1 MPVEIFCCY
10 ARKDKP
16 LLSEL
21 RTHLMPLQR
30 QGNIALWADTD
41 IDAGTEWEEEINKH
55 LNTAQIILLLVS
67 SDFIASDYCYGKEM
81 MRAMERHKAGEAQV
95 VPIILRPVLWKHA
108 PFGILQAL
116 PTDAQPIIGSTWH
129 NQDEA
134 LLDVANGIQKI
145 VQRFLHREEEQ
156 KEPPPTV
163 DLDTYF
169 TAKAIP
175 TGFEDLDRLTGGGL
189 QRSDLIVI
197 EAPPS
202 TGKTCFALNIAA
214 NVAVNSGHSVGI
226 FSFEMTSERLVQ
238 HLIAMDASID
248 LQRLLAGTLEDE
260 ELDSYVY
267 AMDRIFDGRI
277 WCDDCADLTISQL
290 RTRAQ
295 EMMYKGKVDLIII
308 DYVDLIRTEG
318 TQGEYENRGRDFRE
332 ISRCLKI
339 MARELNVPVL
349 ALVQI
354 SRSVVWHPTIE
365 VKASKDQG
373 IYIEND
379 ADIVM
384 YIYREEMYNRAT
396 ERLNIVDLIVTKH
409 RNGPL
414 GVISLYFQPST
425 GRFRD
430 LMMNPQSNVTE

>member
-30 QGNIALWADTD
+30 QGYITLWADTD

-67 SDFIASDYCYGKEM
+67 SDFIASEYCYSKEM
-81 MRAMERHKAGEAQV
+81 TRAMERHKAGEAQV

-116 PTDAQPIIGSTWH
+116 PTDARPIIGSTWH

-134 LLDVANGIQKI
+134 LLDVANGIQKV

-156 KEPPPTV
+156 KEPPPTL

-214 NVAVNSGHSVGI
+214 NVVNSGHSVGI

-238 HLIAMDASID
+238 HLIAMDSSID
-248 LQRLLAGTLEDE
+248 LQSLLAGTVKDE
-260 ELDSYVY
+260 ELDSLIY
-267 AMDRIFDGRI
+267 AMDRIFEGNI

-295 EMMYKGKVDLIII
+295 KMMNKGKVDLIII

-354 SRSVVWHPTIE
+354 SRTLVRYSSVELKP
-365 VKASKDQG
+365 SKDQG

-379 ADIVM
+379 ADIVI

-396 ERLNIVDLIVTKH
+396 ERPYIADLIVTKH

-430 LMMNPQSNVTE
+430 LMMNPQSNVAE

>member
-1 MPVEIFCCY
+1 M
-10 ARKDKP
+10 A
-16 LLSEL
+16 L
-21 RTHLMPLQR
+21 R
-30 QGNIALWADTD
+30 I
-41 IDAGTEWEEEINKH
+41 
-55 LNTAQIILLLVS
+55 S
-67 SDFIASDYCYGKEM
+67 
-81 MRAMERHKAGEAQV
+81 
-95 VPIILRPVLWKHA
+95 
-108 PFGILQAL
+108 
-116 PTDAQPIIGSTWH
+116 
-129 NQDEA
+129 
-134 LLDVANGIQKI
+134 
-145 VQRFLHREEEQ
+145 
-156 KEPPPTV
+156 
-163 DLDTYF
+163 
-169 TAKAIP
+169 
-175 TGFEDLDRLTGGGL
+175 
-189 QRSDLIVI
+189 
-197 EAPPS
+197 
-202 TGKTCFALNIAA
+202 GKTCFALNIAA
-214 NVAVNSGHSVGI
+214 NVVNSGHSVGI

-267 AMDRIFDGRI
+267 AMDRIFEGRI

-295 EMMYKGKVDLIII
+295 KMMHKGKVDLIII

-365 VKASKDQG
+365 VKVSKDQG
-373 IYIEND
+373 INIEND
-379 ADIVM
+379 ADIVI
-384 YIYREEMYNRAT
+384 YIYREEMYNQAT
-396 ERLNIVDLIVTKH
+396 ERLNIVDFIVTKH

-430 LMMNPQSNVTE
+430 LMMNPQSNVAE

>member
-1 MPVEIFCCY
+1 MFMPVEIFCCY

-30 QGNIALWADTD
+30 QGYITLWADTD

-67 SDFIASDYCYGKEM
+67 SDFIASEYCYGKEM
-81 MRAMERHKAGEAQV
+81 TRAMERHKAGEAQV

-116 PTDAQPIIGSTWH
+116 PTDAKPIIGSTWH

-145 VQRFLHREEEQ
+145 VRRLLRGEEEQ

-169 TAKAIP
+169 KAKGIP

-202 TGKTCFALNIAA
+202 TGKTCFALNIVA

-267 AMDRIFDGRI
+267 AMDRIFEGRI

-295 EMMYKGKVDLIII
+295 EMMHKGKVDLIII

-354 SRSVVWHPTIE
+354 SRSVVWHPTVE
-365 VKASKDQG
+365 VKVSKDQG

-379 ADIVM
+379 ADLVM
-384 YIYREEMYNRAT
+384 YI
-396 ERLNIVDLIVTKH
+396 
-409 RNGPL
+409 
-414 GVISLYFQPST
+414 
-425 GRFRD
+425 
-430 LMMNPQSNVTE
+430 

>member
-1 MPVEIFCCY
+1 M
-10 ARKDKP
+10 A
-16 LLSEL
+16 L
-21 RTHLMPLQR
+21 R
-30 QGNIALWADTD
+30 I
-41 IDAGTEWEEEINKH
+41 
-55 LNTAQIILLLVS
+55 S
-67 SDFIASDYCYGKEM
+67 
-81 MRAMERHKAGEAQV
+81 
-95 VPIILRPVLWKHA
+95 
-108 PFGILQAL
+108 
-116 PTDAQPIIGSTWH
+116 
-129 NQDEA
+129 
-134 LLDVANGIQKI
+134 
-145 VQRFLHREEEQ
+145 
-156 KEPPPTV
+156 
-163 DLDTYF
+163 
-169 TAKAIP
+169 
-175 TGFEDLDRLTGGGL
+175 
-189 QRSDLIVI
+189 
-197 EAPPS
+197 
-202 TGKTCFALNIAA
+202 GKTCFALNIAA
-214 NVAVNSGHSVGI
+214 NVVNSGHSVGI

-267 AMDRIFDGRI
+267 AMDRIFEGRI

-295 EMMYKGKVDLIII
+295 EMMHKGKVDLIII

-365 VKASKDQG
+365 VKVSKDQG
-373 IYIEND
+373 INIEND
-379 ADIVM
+379 ADIVI
-384 YIYREEMYNRAT
+384 YIYREEMYNQAT
-396 ERLNIVDLIVTKH
+396 ERLNIVDFIVTKH

-425 GRFRD
+425 GHFRD
-430 LMMNPQSNVTE
+430 LIMNPQSNVAD

>member
-1 MPVEIFCCY
+1 
-10 ARKDKP
+10 
-16 LLSEL
+16 
-21 RTHLMPLQR
+21 MPLQR
-30 QGNIALWADTD
+30 QGHITLWADTD

-67 SDFIASDYCYGKEM
+67 SDFIASDYCYSKEM

-116 PTDAQPIIGSTWH
+116 PTDARPVIGSTWH

-134 LLDVANGIQKI
+134 LLDVANGIQKV
-145 VQRFLHREEEQ
+145 VQRFLQREEQ

-214 NVAVNSGHSVGI
+214 NVVNSGHSVGI

-248 LQRLLAGTLEDE
+248 LQSLLAGTVKDE
-260 ELDSYVY
+260 ELDSLVY
-267 AMDRIFDGRI
+267 AMDRIFEGSI

-295 EMMYKGKVDLIII
+295 EMMHKGKVDLIII

-318 TQGEYENRGRDFRE
+318 TQGGYENKGRDFRE

-365 VKASKDQG
+365 VKVSKDQG

-430 LMMNPQSNVTE
+430 LMRNPQYQSNGAE